1 MNRILRT
8 AGRLGLVSVLTVCIP
23 TLELHAANRTWTG
36 GGADANWATA
46 NNWGGTAPTN
56 SDNAIFNG
64 TIQPANVNNI
74 ANLSLGWIAF
84 NNGGFSLSG
93 NLLTLNGTAVQ
104 FTNTAGINIISLP
117 IVISAANS
125 QAWYV
130 ASGSELR
137 IAGPFTNSS
146 SGNPLGLILGG
157 GTVHI
162 LSPSF
167 ESSRM
172 LTTFNGILMNDGA
185 TMIITN
191 DGFRLSP
198 TNASQTAM
206 AVITNNGFIQ
216 IGGNS
221 SLRMGQTQSSLNV
234 GAATVNISS
243 GELLLQP
250 AGDNGAP
257 SYGGCI
263 TLGENPGVTAT

>member
-1 MNRILRT
+1 MHASATKLQSSVKLRRAPFMKVNHILT
-8 AGRLGLVSVLTVCIP
+8 AFAALLALLAPPFAR
-23 TLELHAANRTWTG
+23 AANRTWTG

-64 TIQPANVNNI
+64 TVQPANVNNI

-185 TMIITN
+185 TMII
-191 DGFRLSP
+191 
-198 TNASQTAM
+198 
-206 AVITNNGFIQ
+206 
-216 IGGNS
+216 
-221 SLRMGQTQSSLNV
+221 
-234 GAATVNISS
+234 
-243 GELLLQP
+243 
-250 AGDNGAP
+250 
-257 SYGGCI
+257 
-263 TLGENPGVTAT
+263 